1 MSNSS
6 PYINSFYIS
15 VIATAVVYLFTKYK
29 MKDKKENEDPNHNYP
44 LLFLGVY
51 ILSYA
56 FIFCFGGKK
65 GQSGGNA
72 TVKEVMDNI
81 YTGEPGF

>member
-44 LLFLGVY
+44 LFDEN
-51 ILSYA
+51 IL
-56 FIFCFGGKK
+56 
-65 GQSGGNA
+65 
-72 TVKEVMDNI
+72 
-81 YTGEPGF
+81 